1 MEEIFMEE
9 ANRLHDTAVAQDN
22 IHDYE
27 IHYTKMKLIITYTDG
42 SDDET
47 DGEVPSSSQIH
58 EKVEDLCVALNRK
71 LKAGNFR
78 TARDR
83 TN

>member
-1 MEEIFMEE
+1 MIM
-9 ANRLHDTAVAQDN
+9 
-22 IHDYE
+22 
-27 IHYTKMKLIITYTDG
+27 HYTKMKLIITYTDG

-47 DGEVPSSSQIH
+47 DGEIR
-58 EKVEDLCVALNRK
+58 EKVEDLRVALKRK
-71 LKAGNFR
+71 LKAGHFR